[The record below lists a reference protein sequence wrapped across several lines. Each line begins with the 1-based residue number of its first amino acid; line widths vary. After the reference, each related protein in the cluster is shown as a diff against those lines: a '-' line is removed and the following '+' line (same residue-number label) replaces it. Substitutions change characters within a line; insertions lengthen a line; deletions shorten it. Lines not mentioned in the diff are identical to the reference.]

1 MITRRKKMNKWKRGA
16 LALAILLLITL
27 SFVYF
32 TLGEPSGAT
41 LTSNSTDNGPTINP
55 LALTNN
61 RSTITT
67 IVLDSLQ
74 QDQRWKGYVGNVT
87 GTLTLD
93 DSNNFTIYDWTG
105 VNTAAGEV
113 YASRNSSLTFSSV
126 SCVDNATLTAE
137 QTALNMTGTEADSI
151 NRTFNG
157 TDHTTTSVGATPL
170 SNCRMISTY
179 VNDADQGQDSGDS
192 FQEFLMEDS
201 TNNLIYVAIM
211 NDNTAGYN
219 NNNYDFQMIV
229 AESSVQAT
237 PQTYYFWVEL
247 DG

>member
-1 MITRRKKMNKWKRGA
+1 
-16 LALAILLLITL
+16 
-27 SFVYF
+27 
-32 TLGEPSGAT
+32 
-41 LTSNSTDNGPTINP
+41 
-55 LALTNN
+55 
-61 RSTITT
+61 
-67 IVLDSLQ
+67 
-74 QDQRWKGYVGNVT
+74 
-87 GTLTLD
+87 
-93 DSNNFTIYDWTG
+93 
-105 VNTAAGEV
+105 
-113 YASRNSSLTFSSV
+113 
-126 SCVDNATLTAE
+126 
-137 QTALNMTGTEADSI
+137 
-151 NRTFNG
+151 
-157 TDHTTTSVGATPL
+157 
-170 SNCRMISTY
+170 MISTY